1 MRSVLVF
8 SLLVL
13 GLMFTGACDDGKK
26 NDDTGTTGCGNNK
39 IESGELCDGSS
50 LAGMTCEK
58 LGFGDG
64 TLRCAQS
71 CAAFDTTLCGASL
84 TCGDNIKNGVD
95 VCDGSD
101 LGGKTCQTEGFTD
114 GTLSCL
120 ANCAGYDT
128 SACTGQIVC
137 GNNTVEG
144 TEVCDGTQLNGAT
157 CETQGFGPGT
167 LACKGD
173 CSGYDTTG
181 CGEECQPQCGAR
193 VCGPDPVCS
202 ESCGDC
208 GAFEIC
214 SEEGQC
220 VKTCD
225 LDEITANTVVNID
238 LQTATVT
245 GQISLNGAVMPDNTL
260 NEYNDRGWVRF
271 VHKKSG
277 DTLSFTVGIT
287 GIAQF
292 SGTLFA
298 GDYDI
303 FYGPN
308 GTDYQNVTPETRY
321 LLAENVNITGT
332 WQHNYALPTVTVSG
346 TVTKNGS
353 QMPANTL
360 NEYNERGYVRFT
372 DKKSGDSF
380 SVPIGID
387 GPATF
392 LATLFAG
399 DYRVTLVP
407 NGGDYQN
414 VLPDQNLILSEN
426 ETLNADRVLSYD
438 VGTASL
444 SGTVTLNGAQMPD
457 NILNQ
462 YYDRGYV
469 RFTEL
474 ASGSTLSFPLG
485 ITGPA
490 NYTGEVFKGT
500 YRVLLSPSGADYQD
514 VLPDLMHELEQGVTF
529 GGASMRDFNVN
540 TAEVKGVITLDG
552 GQMPANTLNEYNERG
567 YVRFTD
573 TVSGGRLSFP
583 IGITGMAEY
592 IGDLYTGTYKV
603 ELAPNDADYQ
613 NVMPEMYK
621 KLEDT
626 LAVTGDLVKHYPVET
641 VSFTATV
648 TLNGTQMPD
657 NTLNQYNERGYLRF
671 SNLGSGDSY
680 SFPIGISG
688 PATVTVKVWK
698 DDYQI
703 LLVPEGSDY
712 QDVLPELNLV
722 LEKRRTIADGAPI
735 SWNAD
740 TAGVGGKVTLNGSTM
755 PDNTLNEYNDRGWLR
770 FVNKRSADN
779 LSTSFGITGEGIYSI
794 TLWKGPYDILLSPN
808 GDDYQN
814 VLPELQIP
822 VRTGCYELGADC
834 QSDKGDIT
842 GTWELTAEDPNW
854 GVWIFTFTQS
864 GTTVTGSGSNNFGQN
879 AAVQNGT
886 RSGDTIS
893 FKIQPY
899 GEVAVKGTLLNGCAM
914 TGTFEDL
921 SYGQGIIN
929 WVAERME

>member
-1 MRSVLVF
+1 MRKILTCVVLALVF
-8 SLLVL
+8 VL
-13 GLMFTGACDDGKK
+13 IGACDDGKK
-26 NDDTGTTGCGNNK
+26 PGDTGVTGCGNNK

-101 LGGKTCQTEGFTD
+101 LGGQSCQTQGFSD
-114 GTLSCL
+114 GQLACL
-120 ANCAGYDT
+120 TNCAGYDT
-128 SACTGQIVC
+128 SSCTGQIVC
-137 GNNTVEG
+137 GNNSVEG
-144 TEVCDGTQLNGAT
+144 SEVCDGTQLNGAT
-157 CETQGFGPGT
+157 CESQGFGPGT
-167 LACKGD
+167 IACKGD

-181 CGEECQPQCGAR
+181 CGEECQPQCGTR
-193 VCGPDPVCS
+193 VCGPDPLCN

-225 LDEITANTVVNID
+225 LDEITTNTVVNID

-260 NEYNDRGWVRF
+260 NEYYDRGYVRF

-277 DTLSFTVGIT
+277 DALSFPVGIT

-292 SGTLFA
+292 NGTLFA
-298 GDYDI
+298 GIYDI
-303 FYGPN
+303 FYNPN
-308 GTDYQNVTPETRY
+308 GADYQNVTPATKY
-321 LLAENVNITGT
+321 VLAEDVDIAGA
-332 WQHNYALPTVTVSG
+332 WQHNYNLPTVTVSG
-346 TVTKNGS
+346 TVTKNGA
-353 QMPANTL
+353 QVPDNTL
-360 NEYNERGYVRFT
+360 NEYYDRGSVRFT

-380 SVPIGID
+380 SVPIGIT

-399 DYRVTLVP
+399 DYRTTLVP
-407 NGGDYQN
+407 NGADYQN
-414 VLPDQNLILSEN
+414 VLPDQSIILSEN

-457 NILNQ
+457 NILNG
-462 YYDRGYV
+462 YYDRGNI
-469 RFTEL
+469 RFTEI
-474 ASGSTLSFPLG
+474 ASGSTLSFPIG

-500 YRVLLSPSGADYQD
+500 YRVLLSPSGSDYQD

-573 TVSGGRLSFP
+573 TVSGGSISFP

-592 IGDLYTGTYKV
+592 VGDLYTGTYRV
-603 ELAPNDADYQ
+603 ALIPQGTDYQ
-613 NVMPEMYK
+613 NVLPDMSK
-621 KLEDT
+621 KLDDA
-626 LAVTGDLVKHYPVET
+626 LSVTGDMVKHYPVET

-648 TLNGTQMPD
+648 TLNGAQMPD
-657 NTLNQYNERGYLRF
+657 NALSQYNERGYLRF

-680 SFPIGISG
+680 SFPLGISG
-688 PATVTVKVWK
+688 PAAVTVKVWK
-698 DDYQI
+698 DDYQVI
-703 LLVPEGSDY
+703 LAPEGSDY
-712 QDVLPELNLV
+712 QDVLPDLKLV
-722 LEKRRTIADGAPI
+722 LEKRRTITDGAPV
-735 SWNAD
+735 SWNAS
-740 TAGVGGKVTLNGSTM
+740 TVGVGGKVTLNGATM
-755 PDNTLNEYNDRGWLR
+755 PNNTLNEYNDRGWLR
-770 FVNKRSADN
+770 FINKRSSDYLPAS
-779 LSTSFGITGEGIYSI
+779 LGILGEATYSI
-794 TLWKGPYDILLSPN
+794 TLWAGPYDVSLSPN
-808 GDDYQN
+808 GTDYQN
-814 VLPELQIP
+814 VLPDLLIP
-822 VRTGCYELGADC
+822 LRTGCYELGADC
-834 QSDKGDIT
+834 QSDKGDVT

-854 GVWIFTFTQS
+854 GVWMFNLTQ
-864 GTTVTGSGSNNFGQN
+864 VEQVITGNGSNNFGQN

-886 RSGDTIS
+886 RNGDTIS

-929 WVAERME
+929 WVGERMQ